1 MSIILD
7 TSVWIEYFKV
17 NNPYFSTCQNLVE
30 KGEIKTIDL
39 IFAELLQGARNKRE
53 TDMIKSYFD
62 LVFKVEI
69 PNLYLLAGEYSQQEK
84 LVSKGIGL
92 VDSCIITATI
102 LSNSKLWTLDKKISK
117 FLNKKYLVQL

>member
-17 NNPYFSTCQNLVE
+17 NNPYFATCQNLVE
-30 KGEIKTIDL
+30 NGEIKTIDL

-53 TDMIKSYFD
+53 IDMIKSYFD
-62 LVFKVEI
+62 LVLKVDI

-102 LSNSKLWTLDKKISK
+102 LSDSKLWTLDKKISN
-117 FLNKKYLVQL
+117 FLNNKYLYQP